1 VSIGRDGD
9 AVGEDGDWLV
19 PVDIEERF
27 GGGEFEDRAVL
38 PEAIEAAGA
47 EFGEA
52 FAGRLARFVSH
63 GIEHEIGRAFVL
75 GEHGL
80 RDQVDGVFDDAAPAD
95 GAEGAAGARPEEA
108 HEVVNFGGGGDGGAG
123 VAGGVFLA
131 DGDAGGDAI
140 DLIDLGLFHAFEELA
155 GVGGEG
161 FDVAAL
167 AFSVDGVER
176 ERGFAGA
183 GNAGDD
189 GEFVVGDGEG
199 EVFEVAEA
207 RASDDDF
214 AGTGLLAQ
222 FGWEVSV

>member
-52 FAGRLARFVSH
+52 FAGRLARFVGH
-63 GIEHEIGRAFVL
+63 GVQHEITRAFGL

-80 RDQVDGVFDDAAPAD
+80 RDQVDRVLDDAAPAD

-108 HEVVNFGGGGDGGAG
+108 HEVVDFGGGGDGGAR
-123 VAGGVFLA
+123 VAGGVFRA
-131 DGDAGGDAI
+131 DGDAI